1 MRGKAIDRDLP
12 CAWLG
17 RQPYE
22 PMWQRLRDRA
32 EIVARD
38 CEDEIVWSCE
48 HEPVYTTGKR
58 GIDNSLSHLP
68 APFVPTDRGGETT
81 FHGPG
86 QLMLYPIVHLRRRGL
101 GAKNYLH
108 LIEQSC
114 IKLLRG
120 FGVVATRRHDAPGV
134 WLDDAKIAAVGLR
147 IQRGVAYH
155 GMALNVDVA
164 HTWFA
169 AIRPCGLRLP
179 VANLSA
185 HMAHTPPLPDIAQLW
200 HRHLNG
206 LLKCRAPKACV

>member
-1 MRGKAIDRDLP
+1 
-12 CAWLG
+12 
-17 RQPYE
+17 
-22 PMWQRLRDRA
+22 MWKRLRERA
-32 EIVARD
+32 EKVAGDR
-38 CEDEIVWSCE
+38 EDEIVWSCE

-58 GIDNSLSHLP
+58 GIDNSLSDLP

-101 GAKNYLH
+101 GAKDYLY

-114 IKLLRG
+114 IHLLHG
-120 FGVVATRRHDAPGV
+120 FGLVAARHCDAPGV
-134 WLDDAKIAAVGLR
+134 WLGDAKIAAVGLR

-164 HTWFA
+164 HAWFA

-185 HMAHTPPLPDIAQLW
+185 YINHTPPLPDIAQLW
-200 HRHLNG
+200 HGHLNG
-206 LLKCRAPKACV
+206 LLKCRASRT